1 MAGTLRVHFTAEDLL
16 RTRVLT
22 EPDPMWELVLS
33 LHHLVPAGEPDRHA
47 AWRRD
52 VGPRFADPETAHAFR
67 LLRRLVPARGNFP
80 DFLTPLPTGDGV
92 DGAFDFIRSTPRSR
106 LALDLSPARLRRVED
121 SRFCHGL
128 ADGGAESMADLL
140 GALRRYHDNAIA
152 PIWDEV
158 GDRVRADGE
167 SRVREVLDGGL
178 GGMFARLGPSFRWRW
193 PWLETDYPRSH
204 EIRLGG
210 RGLTLVPS
218 FFCVGDPVT
227 LIDEELPPM
236 LVFPAR
242 PLRRDPAAEDR
253 MLFHLSQVIGRTR
266 ARILVALRTPRS
278 TSELAETIGM
288 SLASASQQ
296 VTLLRNAGF
305 VASRRDGQAVRHS
318 VTRKGKAL
326 LESN

>member
-1 MAGTLRVHFTAEDLL
+1 MAGTLRLHFTAEDLL
-16 RTRVLT
+16 RTRMLT
-22 EPDPMWELVLS
+22 EPDPMWEIVLS
-33 LHHLVPAGEPDRHA
+33 VHHLCATGEHDRHSR
-47 AWRRD
+47 WRRE
-52 VGPRFADPETAHAFR
+52 VRPRFEDADSARA
-67 LLRRLVPARGNFP
+67 LRTLRTLVPQSGNFP
-80 DFLTPLPTGDGV
+80 DFLTPSPAGGGL
-92 DGAFDFIRSTPRSR
+92 DGAFDIIRSTPRSR
-106 LALDLSPARLRRVED
+106 LATDLSPARLRRVEN
-121 SRFCHGL
+121 SRFCRELSTGHT
-128 ADGGAESMADLL
+128 EDLL
-140 GALRRYHDNAIA
+140 DALRRYHESAIA
-152 PIWDEV
+152 PCWDEV
-158 GDRVRADGE
+158 TDHVRADGE
-167 SRVREVLDGGL
+167 SRARDLLDDGL

-227 LIDEELPPM
+227 LIDGELPPM

-242 PLRRDPAAEDR
+242 PLHRDQAAEER
-253 MLFHLSQVIGRTR
+253 ALFHLSQVIGRTR

-278 TSELAETIGM
+278 TSELAEAIGM

-305 VASRRDGQAVRHS
+305 VASRRDGQAVRHT

>member
-1 MAGTLRVHFTAEDLL
+1 MVGTLRLHFTAEDLL

-22 EPDPMWELVLS
+22 EPDPLWELVLS
-33 LHHLVPAGEPDRHA
+33 LLHLSPTGEPDRHT
-47 AWRRD
+47 AWRRE
-52 VGPRFADPETAHAFR
+52 VRPRLSDPAVAHALS
-67 LLRRLVPARGNFP
+67 LLRQLVPGRGNFP
-80 DFLTPLPTGDGV
+80 DFLTPLPTTEGM
-92 DGAFDFIRSTPRSR
+92 DGALDVIRSTPSIR
-106 LALDLSPARLRRVED
+106 LTLDMSPARLHRVSAGRL
-121 SRFCHGL
+121 SRGL
-128 ADGGAESMADLL
+128 AAGHAESMSDLV
-140 GALRRYHDNAIA
+140 GALRRYHDTAIA

-158 GDRVRADGE
+158 GDHVRADSE
-167 SRVREVLDGGL
+167 SRVRELADDGL
-178 GGMFARLGPSFRWRW
+178 GGMFSRLGPSFRWRW

-218 FFCVGDPVT
+218 FFCLGDPVT

-242 PLRRDPAAEDR
+242 PLRRDRDAEAR
-253 MLFHLSQVIGRTR
+253 TLFHLAQVIGRTR
-266 ARILVALRTPRS
+266 ARILVALRSSRS

-305 VASRRDGQAVRHS
+305 VASRRDGQAVRHC

>member
-1 MAGTLRVHFTAEDLL
+1 MVGTLRLHFTAEDLL

-22 EPDPMWELVLS
+22 EPDPLWELVLS
-33 LHHLVPAGEPDRHA
+33 LHHLSPTGEPDRHTV
-47 AWRRD
+47 WRRE
-52 VGPRFADPETAHAFR
+52 VRPRLSDPAAAHAFG
-67 LLRRLVPARGNFP
+67 LLRRLVPGRGNFP
-80 DFLTPLPTGDGV
+80 DFLTPLPTTEGI
-92 DGAFDFIRSTPRSR
+92 DGALDVIRSTPSIR
-106 LALDLSPARLRRVED
+106 LALDMSPARLHRV
-121 SRFCHGL
+121 SAGRFCHGL
-128 ADGGAESMADLL
+128 AAGHTESVSDLV
-140 GALRRYHDNAIA
+140 GALRRYHDTAIA

-158 GDRVRADGE
+158 GEHVRADSE
-167 SRVREVLDGGL
+167 SRVRELADDGL
-178 GGMFARLGPSFRWRW
+178 GGMFSRLGPSFRWRW

-218 FFCVGDPVT
+218 FFCLGDPVT

-242 PLRRDPAAEDR
+242 PLRRDRDAEER
-253 MLFHLSQVIGRTR
+253 TLFHLSQVIGRTR
-266 ARILVALRTPRS
+266 ARILVALRNSRS
-278 TSELAETIGM
+278 TSELAEIIGM

-305 VASRRDGQAVRHS
+305 VASRRDGQAVRHC

>member
-1 MAGTLRVHFTAEDLL
+1 MAGTLRLHFTAEDLL

-22 EPDPMWELVLS
+22 EPDPRWELVLS
-33 LHHLVPAGEPDRHA
+33 LHHLSPTGEPDRHS
-47 AWRRD
+47 AWRRE
-52 VGPRFADPETAHAFR
+52 VRPRLSEAAAAHAFG
-67 LLRRLVPARGNFP
+67 LLRQLVPGRGNFP
-80 DFLTPLPTGDGV
+80 DFLTPLPTSDGIG
-92 DGAFDFIRSTPRSR
+92 GAFDVIRSTPRTR
-106 LALDLSPARLRRVED
+106 LALDLSPARLRRVSEG
-121 SRFCHGL
+121 RFSHGL
-128 ADGGAESMADLL
+128 AAGHPESMSDLV
-140 GALRRYHDNAIA
+140 GALRRYHDAAIA
-152 PIWDEV
+152 PVWDEI
-158 GDRVRADGE
+158 GDHVRADGE
-167 SRVREVLDGGL
+167 SRVRELADDGL
-178 GGMFARLGPSFRWRW
+178 GGMFTRLGPSFRWRW
-193 PWLETDYPRSH
+193 PWLETDYPRTH

-218 FFCVGDPVT
+218 FFCLGDPVT

-242 PLRRDPAAEDR
+242 PLRRDRDADER
-253 MLFHLSQVIGRTR
+253 TLFHLAQVIGRTR
-266 ARILVALRTPRS
+266 ARILVALRAPRS

-305 VASRRDGQAVRHS
+305 VSSRRDGQSVRHR

>member
-1 MAGTLRVHFTAEDLL
+1 MAGTLRLHFTAEDLL

-22 EPDPMWELVLS
+22 EPDPLWELVLS
-33 LHHLVPAGEPDRHA
+33 VHHLSPTGEPDRHT
-47 AWRRD
+47 AWRRE
-52 VGPRFADPETAHAFR
+52 VRPRLSEAESAHAVG
-67 LLRRLVPARGNFP
+67 LLRQLVPRRGNFP
-80 DFLTPLPTGDGV
+80 DFLTPLPTSDGI
-92 DGAFDFIRSTPRSR
+92 DGAFDVIRSTPRSR
-106 LALDLSPARLRRVED
+106 LALDMSPARLLRVED
-121 SRFCHGL
+121 SRFCRGL
-128 ADGGAESMADLL
+128 AAGHTEPMTDLL
-140 GALRRYHDNAIA
+140 GALRRYYDTVIA
-152 PIWDEV
+152 PVWDEV
-158 GDRVRADGE
+158 GEHVRADGE
-167 SRVREVLDGGL
+167 SRVRELMGDGL

-193 PWLETDYPRSH
+193 PWLETDYPRTH

-242 PLRRDPAAEDR
+242 PRRRDPAAEERALYD
-253 MLFHLSQVIGRTR
+253 LSQVIGRTR
-266 ARILVALRTPRS
+266 ARILVALKLPRS

>member
-1 MAGTLRVHFTAEDLL
+1 MTGTLRMHFTAEDLL

-33 LHHLVPAGEPDRHA
+33 VIHLSPTGEADRHA
-47 AWRRD
+47 QWRREVRPSLD
-52 VGPRFADPETAHAFR
+52 EVETVRA
-67 LLRRLVPARGNFP
+67 LRMLRKLVPRRGNFP
-80 DFLTPLPTGDGV
+80 DFLTPSPAGEGL
-92 DGAFDFIRSTPRSR
+92 DGAFDVIRATPQSR
-106 LALDLSPARLRRVED
+106 LALDLSSARLRRVEN
-121 SRFCHGL
+121 SRFCHDL
-128 ADGGAESMADLL
+128 AAGRPEPMTDLVA
-140 GALRRYHDNAIA
+140 ALRRYYDTAIA
-152 PIWDEV
+152 PCWDEV
-158 GDRVRADGE
+158 TDHVRADGE
-167 SRVREVLDGGL
+167 TRARDVLDDGL

-227 LIDEELPPM
+227 LIDEELPPT

-242 PLRRDPAAEDR
+242 PLRRDPAAEER
-253 MLFHLSQVIGRTR
+253 TVFHLAQVIGRTR
-266 ARILVALRTPRS
+266 ARILVALRTPLS
-278 TSELAETIGM
+278 TSVLAESIGM

-305 VASRRDGQAVRHS
+305 VVSRRDGQSVLHS

-326 LESN
+326 LESD

>member
-1 MAGTLRVHFTAEDLL
+1 MAGTLRLHFTAEDLL

-33 LHHLVPAGEPDRHA
+33 VDHLLPTGEPDRHA
-47 AWRRD
+47 VWRRE
-52 VGPRFADPETAHAFR
+52 VRPRLADAESLQAFR
-67 LLRRLVPARGNFP
+67 LLRQLVPRRGNFP
-80 DFLTPLPTGDGV
+80 DFLTPLPTSDGIE
-92 DGAFDFIRSTPRSR
+92 GTFDVIRSTPRSR
-106 LALDLSPARLRRVED
+106 LTLDMSPARLRRVEG
-121 SRFCHGL
+121 SRFCRGL
-128 ADGGAESMADLL
+128 AAGNAEQMTDLV
-140 GALRRYHDNAIA
+140 GALRRYYDTAIA
-152 PIWDEV
+152 PVWDEV
-158 GDRVRADGE
+158 GDHVRADGE
-167 SRVREVLDGGL
+167 SRLRELLDDGL

-227 LIDEELPPM
+227 LIDEELPPV

-242 PLRRDPAAEDR
+242 PLRRDPVAEER
-253 MLFHLSQVIGRTR
+253 AQFHLAQVVGRTR

-305 VASRRDGQAVRHS
+305 VVSRRHGQAVLHS

-326 LESN
+326 LELN

>member
-1 MAGTLRVHFTAEDLL
+1 MAGTLRLHFTAEDLL

-33 LHHLVPAGEPDRHA
+33 VIHLSPTGEHDRHTQ
-47 AWRRD
+47 WRREIR
-52 VGPRFADPETAHAFR
+52 PRLGDPKSAGALR
-67 LLRRLVPARGNFP
+67 LLRSLVPARGNFP
-80 DFLTPLPTGDGV
+80 DFLTPLPTGDGL
-92 DGAFDFIRSTPRSR
+92 DGAFDIIRATPRSR
-106 LALDLSPARLRRVED
+106 LALDLSPARLHRVEN
-121 SRFCHGL
+121 SRFHHGL
-128 ADGGAESMADLL
+128 AAGRGEPMTDLVES
-140 GALRRYHDNAIA
+140 LRRYYDAAIA
-152 PIWDEV
+152 PYWDEV
-158 GDRVRADGE
+158 AEHVRADGE
-167 SRVREVLDGGL
+167 SRARDVLSDGL
-178 GGMFARLGPSFRWRW
+178 GGMFTGLGPSFRWRW

-218 FFCVGDPVT
+218 FFCVREPVT

-242 PLRRDPAAEDR
+242 RLRRDPQAEER
-253 MLFHLSQVIGRTR
+253 AVFHLSQVIGRTR

-278 TSELAETIGM
+278 TSELAGTIGM

-296 VTLLRNAGF
+296 VTVLRNAGF
-305 VASRRDGQAVRHS
+305 VVSRRDGQAMLHS
-318 VTRKGKAL
+318 VTGKGKAL

>member
-1 MAGTLRVHFTAEDLL
+1 MAGTLRLHFTAEDLL

-33 LHHLVPAGEPDRHA
+33 VHHLSPTGENDRHSQ
-47 AWRRD
+47 WRRD
-52 VGPRFADPETAHAFR
+52 ARQRLDDPDSARA
-67 LLRRLVPARGNFP
+67 LRMLRTLVPPRGNFP
-80 DFLTPLPTGDGV
+80 DFLTPLPTSDGL
-92 DGAFDFIRSTPRSR
+92 DGAFDVIRSTPRSR
-106 LALDLSPARLRRVED
+106 LALDLSPTRLRRVED
-121 SRFCHGL
+121 SQFCHDL
-128 ADGGAESMADLL
+128 AAGHTDELR
-140 GALRRYHDNAIA
+140 GALRRYYDNAIA
-152 PIWDEV
+152 PCWDEV
-158 GDRVRADGE
+158 AEHVRADGE
-167 SRVREVLDGGL
+167 SRARDLLDDGL

-242 PLRRDPAAEDR
+242 PLRRDPAGEERA
-253 MLFHLSQVIGRTR
+253 LYHLAQVVGRTR

-278 TSELAETIGM
+278 TSELAEAIGL

-305 VASRRDGQAVRHS
+305 VASRREGQAVRHS